1 MNASPLKN
9 YTPMRIMIMAGG
21 TGGHVFPALAVANE
35 LRAQGAEIV
44 WMGTRSGLEAKIV
57 PEAGIQIEW
66 VTVSGLRGKGL
77 LSLLLAP
84 FRLFIALYQAL
95 NILMRH
101 RPMVVLGMG
110 GFVAGPGGL
119 MTWLLRKP
127 LLIHEQNA
135 VAGMTNRLLA
145 RVATKV
151 MTAFPDVLPDALHLG
166 NPIREEITGLPEPE
180 KRFENRQGALRLLVV
195 GGSLGAAVFNEVVP
209 AALAQLAK
217 EQGDDVPSIDV
228 WHQAGSRNISAAEAQ
243 YREMNVQGRVEPF
256 IDDMAEAYAWAD
268 IVLCRAGALTVSEL
282 AAAGVA
288 SILVPYPYAVDDHQT
303 RNANYLVAVGGG
315 KLLPQNQLNAARLC
329 QLIGSLS
336 RTELFE
342 MAKAARQSSKNDA
355 TQAVASLCRKFAE
368 EGIGLG
374 EGVSQ

>member
-1 MNASPLKN
+1 MNTSPLKN
-9 YTPMRIMIMAGG
+9 YTPMRILIMAGG

-35 LRAQGAEIV
+35 LRAQGAEII
-44 WMGTRSGLEAKIV
+44 WMGTRSGLEAQIV
-57 PEAGIQIEW
+57 PKAGIQIEW
-66 VTVSGLRGKGL
+66 VSISGLRGKGL
-77 LSLLLAP
+77 FSLMLAP
-84 FRLFIALYQAL
+84 FRLLIALYQAL

-145 RVATKV
+145 RLATKV
-151 MTAFPDVLPDALHLG
+151 MTAFPGVLPKAVCLG
-166 NPIREEITGLPEPE
+166 NPIRDEITCLPEPK
-180 KRFENRQGALRLLVV
+180 KRFENREGALRLLVI
-195 GGSLGAAVFNEVVP
+195 GGSLGAAIFNEVVP

-228 WHQAGSRNISAAEAQ
+228 WHQAGSRNIEEAQ
-243 YREMNVQGRVEPF
+243 SQYRKVNVKGRIEAF
-256 IDDMAEAYAWAD
+256 IDDMAAAYAWAD
-268 IVLCRAGALTVSEL
+268 VVLCRAGALTVSEL

-303 RNANYLVAVGGG
+303 HNANYLVSAGGG
-315 KLLPQNQLNAARLC
+315 KLLPQNQLSSERLC
-329 QLIGSLS
+329 QLIGSLG
-336 RTELFE
+336 RVELLE
-342 MAKAARQSSKNDA
+342 MAQAARNMAKLDA
-355 TQAVASLCRKFAE
+355 TQSVAALCREFAE
-368 EGIGLG
+368 EGVGSSG
-374 EGVSQ
+374 GMSQ

>member
-1 MNASPLKN
+1 MNTSPLKN

-35 LRAQGAEIV
+35 LRTQGAEII
-44 WMGTRSGLEAKIV
+44 WMGTRSGLEAQIV
-57 PEAGIQIEW
+57 PKAGIQIEW
-66 VTVSGLRGKGL
+66 VSISGLRGKGL
-77 LSLLLAP
+77 FSLLLAP
-84 FRLFIALYQAL
+84 FRLLVALYQAL

-145 RVATKV
+145 HVATKV
-151 MTAFPDVLPDALHLG
+151 VTAFPAVLPKAVHLG
-166 NPIREEITGLPEPE
+166 NPVRKEITCLPKPGE
-180 KRFENRQGALRLLVV
+180 RFENRQGALRLLVI

-209 AALAQLAK
+209 AALAQLAQK
-217 EQGDDVPSIDV
+217 QGKDIPPIDV
-228 WHQAGSRNISAAEAQ
+228 WHQAGSRNIEEAQ
-243 YREMNVQGRVEPF
+243 SQYRKMNVEGRVEPF
-256 IDDMAEAYAWAD
+256 IDDMAAAYAWAD
-268 IVLCRAGALTVSEL
+268 VVLCRAGALTVSEL

-303 RNANYLVAVGGG
+303 HNANYLVSAGGG
-315 KLLPQNQLNAARLC
+315 KLLPQNQLNVESLS
-329 QLIGSLS
+329 QLIGTLD
-336 RTELFE
+336 RVTLLQ
-342 MAKAARQSSKNDA
+342 MAQAARSEAKPDA
-355 TQAVASLCRKFAE
+355 TQSVASLCRELAE
-368 EGIGLG
+368 EGVGLNG
-374 EGVSQ
+374 GVSQ